1 VPYTLMHISDLHA
14 GPPFNPHIAELV
26 ARQAHQVRP
35 DLLVVSGDLV
45 QRSDFTAQWRM
56 ITGYLATLPQPQLIV
71 PGNHDVPLY
80 NVFARVF
87 RPLGRYCHF
96 ITPDLTPVF
105 ARPGLRVVGGCT
117 AHGLTTDGGRVS
129 SRQLAML
136 EQAFAQ
142 CPPETCKVAVLHHH
156 VIAPPGSKGRRRM
169 ANADQVMYLLDR
181 WGVELLLCGHI
192 HMSYIGN
199 TLDGM
204 PHLRQGTIICQC
216 GTTTSRR
223 GKGREHGKNSF
234 NVIEIDPCVIRII
247 QHLYVADIHRF
258 VPVAEHLFPRCSSAQ
273 TCESLPSERM
283 LEADQPL

>member
-1 VPYTLMHISDLHA
+1 MPYTLMHVSDLHA
-14 GPPFNPHIAELV
+14 GPPFNLQIADLV
-26 ARQAHQVRP
+26 ARQAHQLRP

-45 QRSDFTAQWRM
+45 QRSDFTTQWRT

-87 RPLGRYCHF
+87 RPLGRYRHF
-96 ITPDLTPVF
+96 ISPNLTPVF
-105 ARPGLRVVGGCT
+105 TRPGLLVVGGCT

-129 SRQLAML
+129 SRQLAAL

-156 VIAPPGSKGRRRM
+156 VVDPPGSKGRRRL
-169 ANADQVMYLLDR
+169 ANADQVMHLLDR
-181 WGVELLLCGHI
+181 CGVELLLCGHI
-192 HMSYIGN
+192 HVSYIGN
-199 TLDGM
+199 TLDVR
-204 PHLRQGTIICQC
+204 PHLRQGTVICQS

-234 NVIEIDPCVIRII
+234 NVIEIDTCVIRII
-247 QHLYVADIHRF
+247 QHLYLEDVRRF
-258 VPVAEHLFPRCSSAQ
+258 APVAEHIFPRRSAQ
-273 TCESLPSERM
+273 AYELPSSERM
-283 LEADQPL
+283 LEADQTL